1 MSEKVC
7 RSNCATVPEP
17 VSYPSVETVQVKFWP
32 PQRPFV
38 DGKKPSLPPMTGKK
52 PTLFMDF
59 VDTVRDLLTRE
70 RRVGFQ
76 KPK

>member
-1 MSEKVC
+1 
-7 RSNCATVPEP
+7 
-17 VSYPSVETVQVKFWP
+17 VQVKFWP